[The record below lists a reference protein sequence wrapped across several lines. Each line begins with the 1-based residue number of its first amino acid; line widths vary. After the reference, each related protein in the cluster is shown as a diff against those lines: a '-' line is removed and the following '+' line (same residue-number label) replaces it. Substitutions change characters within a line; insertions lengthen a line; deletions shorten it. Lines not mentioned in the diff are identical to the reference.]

1 MTRLGLPLARAAD
14 RPNEYESDHQKAGKM
29 KAIILAGGLGTR
41 LKPFTEVIPKPL
53 LPVGEKAVLEIQMEH
68 LEEYG
73 FDEIFLATNFKS
85 RYIENFFGDGSQFGV
100 RLTISKEEKPLGT
113 VGPLS
118 LLKKRLDKPFLVMN
132 GDILTRLNF
141 SKMYEFALE
150 KGAKLTIG
158 VKTIYTP
165 FRFGNI
171 ESDGDFVTNIEE
183 KPDIETNVLAGI
195 YIMTP
200 EIFEY
205 IPDNEPYG
213 MDQLIKSMLAQDE
226 PIAKYQIKEY
236 WLDIGV
242 IDDYKDAQEIYNKF
256 YSGEEK

>member
-1 MTRLGLPLARAAD
+1 
-14 RPNEYESDHQKAGKM
+14 M

-68 LEEYG
+68 LVEHG
-73 FDEIFLATNFKS
+73 FDEIYLATNYKS
-85 RYIENFFGDGSQFGV
+85 RYIENFFGDGSQYGV
-100 RLTISKEEKPLGT
+100 KLKISKEDKPLGT

-118 LLKKRLDKPFLVMN
+118 LLKDQLEKPFLVMN

-141 SKMYEFALE
+141 AKMYEFALE
-150 KGAKLTIG
+150 KEAKLTIG
-158 VKTIYTP
+158 VKKIYTP

-183 KPDIETNVLAGI
+183 KPDIENNVLAGI
-195 YIMTP
+195 YVMTP
-200 EIFEY
+200 GIFKFV
-205 IPDNEPYG
+205 PDNEPYG
-213 MDQLIKSMLAQDE
+213 MDQLIKKMLSDGE
-226 PIAKYQIKEY
+226 PIAKYQINEY

-256 YSGEEK
+256 YAEEEE